1 MAIVC
6 CNRDNLY
13 GHSFIVIVSQIII
26 CQFIN
31 FTPQIT
37 IVLPK
42 ILLSKNS
49 SYAYKTAWINRIFA
63 TINVFSF
70 YDILCFSFLLTLNRF
85 VAIILP
91 KYIVLFE
98 STKLYF
104 VLFFTW
110 LTVFALTFVD
120 FHYCTRSFQVSTLLW
135 IRDCSKQS
143 SDSGQ
148 VFLIFFYSCEL
159 FLSLTIFVMYCAII
173 STIRH
178 RFTSIKNEAQ
188 TTDGRYGGHRMSM
201 LENIKRERSML
212 ILAAMT
218 SGSLIISVI
227 LVGILPM
234 LLVKSFCQEGLITMN
249 ILINLNVI
257 LGRCVLPTAF
267 FLTNKRARK
276 YLHSRLRN
284 SVVKTTQFQITK

>member
-1 MAIVC
+1 MDLVC

-49 SYAYKTAWINRIFA
+49 SYGSRTEWINRTFA

-91 KYIVLFE
+91 KCNVLFE

-104 VLFFTW
+104 VLFFAW
-110 LTVFALTFVD
+110 LIVFALTFVD
-120 FHYCTRSFQVSTLLW
+120 FYYCTRSFQVSRLRW

-143 SDSGQ
+143 SDRGH
-148 VFLIFFYSCEL
+148 VFLIFFYSWEL
-159 FLSLTIFVMYCAII
+159 FLSLVIFAMYCAII

-178 RFTSIKNEAQ
+178 RFSSINSEAQ
-188 TTDGRYGGHRMSM
+188 TTDTRYGRYRMSM

-234 LLVKSFCQEGLITMN
+234 ILVKAFCQEGLITMH
-249 ILINLNVI
+249 IVTNLNII

-276 YLHSRLRN
+276 YLRSRLRN
-284 SVVKTTQFQITK
+284 SVANTTHFQVTK

>member
-1 MAIVC
+1 MIRTAFFSDNMIAHYYCIIALFLISPLNCCEEKNTTNAFDIRDERYMTIKYTVVLLFSLSLLYSMISTVLMAIVC

-49 SYAYKTAWINRIFA
+49 SYGSRTEWINRTFA

-91 KYIVLFE
+91 KCNVLFE

-104 VLFFTW
+104 VLFFAW
-110 LTVFALTFVD
+110 LIVFALTFVD
-120 FHYCTRSFQVSTLLW
+120 FYYCTRSFQVSRLRW

-143 SDSGQ
+143 SD
-148 VFLIFFYSCEL
+148 
-159 FLSLTIFVMYCAII
+159 
-173 STIRH
+173 R
-178 RFTSIKNEAQ
+178 
-188 TTDGRYGGHRMSM
+188 GHS
-201 LENIKRERSML
+201 
-212 ILAAMT
+212 
-218 SGSLIISVI
+218 
-227 LVGILPM
+227 
-234 LLVKSFCQEGLITMN
+234 
-249 ILINLNVI
+249 
-257 LGRCVLPTAF
+257 
-267 FLTNKRARK
+267 
-276 YLHSRLRN
+276 
-284 SVVKTTQFQITK
+284 